1 MSEGSILQRFAPIGL
16 TEMEAVQLQYRMDTK
31 YVFNAG
37 RLEELFAGL
46 LHGYRLLEV
55 DGRRGVDYAT
65 RYFDTAGLKHYFD
78 HHNGRSMR
86 SKVRVRCYGNGGPCV
101 LEVKR
106 KTGRGGTDKR
116 RTPLTSLPAGL
127 DAAQQSLRSV
137 AQRLPR
143 TAAGRA
149 GQPVPPPH
157 LGAQGTRR
165 AAHHRHR
172 TQLPGP
178 RPPGGAAGPGRGRA
192 QGGPHGPWLPLH
204 GGHAVLGRAAGELQ
218 QVLHGHGAH
227 PPRTETQH
235 LQARAA
241 PSGPG
246 RKPATRMKFFGMNL
260 FHEDLWEMVFK
271 FGLDAAVVFILIR
284 LIYYPVHRKKENLF
298 TYFVFNF
305 LIFFLCLLMNNVK
318 LSMGFGFGLFAVFS
332 IIRYRTEQLEVKD
345 MTYLFAAICL
355 AVINALA
362 GKKISLAEL
371 AFTNGMILV
380 LVYVLEQVWLTRH
393 EAMRQLL
400 YERIELIKPANREA
414 LYADLRERLGIHVS
428 RVEIGRID
436 LLRDTVL
443 LRVFY
448 FEDEQD
454 LGNFREAPRD
464 DGDD

>member
-1 MSEGSILQRFAPIGL
+1 
-16 TEMEAVQLQYRMDTK
+16 
-31 YVFNAG
+31 
-37 RLEELFAGL
+37 
-46 LHGYRLLEV
+46 
-55 DGRRGVDYAT
+55 
-65 RYFDTAGLKHYFD
+65 
-78 HHNGRSMR
+78 
-86 SKVRVRCYGNGGPCV
+86 
-101 LEVKR
+101 
-106 KTGRGGTDKR
+106 
-116 RTPLTSLPAGL
+116 
-127 DAAQQSLRSV
+127 
-137 AQRLPR
+137 
-143 TAAGRA
+143 
-149 GQPVPPPH
+149 
-157 LGAQGTRR
+157 
-165 AAHHRHR
+165 
-172 TQLPGP
+172 
-178 RPPGGAAGPGRGRA
+178 
-192 QGGPHGPWLPLH
+192 
-204 GGHAVLGRAAGELQ
+204 
-218 QVLHGHGAH
+218 
-227 PPRTETQH
+227 
-235 LQARAA
+235 
-241 PSGPG
+241 
-246 RKPATRMKFFGMNL
+246 MKFFGMNL